1 MGTTVAAALSEA
13 QVLISFGAS
22 VNATGCE
29 GSDFIGEEVRVVRA
43 VDALG
48 DLGLGFLCGMYD
60 ELLAFDEGPFNTFF
74 VTVDLDRFAVLAGD
88 IEKRTVDEAGEIGVF
103 EFDVATLDR
112 VGGSVALVHFFADR
126 SRAEAGDILGLMAS
140 DTEKWADAVRGV
152 VHGRESGP
160 VAGPTVHVLLVGG
173 FEELEFAE
181 FAVIVELFHKE
192 ELASVNDSFHH
203 HVLEAGGGAELDDCF
218 TVLDGGR
225 HGDGAG
231 DVLASLEGGDGLLGV
246 IGNG

>member
-1 MGTTVAAALSEA
+1 MAGTLGET
-13 QVLISFGAS
+13 QVIIAFLTS
-22 VNATGCE
+22 VNAPGGE
-29 GSDFIGEEVRVVRA
+29 GGDFVREEVCVVRA
-43 VDALG
+43 VDAFG
-48 DLGLGFLCGMYD
+48 DFGFRFLRGMND
-60 ELLAFDEGPFNTFF
+60 ELLAFDEGPFDAFF
-74 VTVDLDRFAVLAGD
+74 VPIDLDGFAVLAGD

-203 HVLEAGGGAELDDCF
+203 HVLEAGGGAEFDDCF